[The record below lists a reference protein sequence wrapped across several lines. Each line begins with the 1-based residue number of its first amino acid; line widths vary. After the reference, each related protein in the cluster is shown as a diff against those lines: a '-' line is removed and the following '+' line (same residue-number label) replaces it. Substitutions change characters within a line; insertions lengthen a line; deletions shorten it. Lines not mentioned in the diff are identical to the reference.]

1 MFLLSVVR
9 HTSKVLQAYN
19 LPWKQHNFCSLG
31 TFFCCN
37 RSIIL
42 QFSICSFWEPVWSP
56 NHESKWSGNLFYLI
70 LYLRAR
76 QINRCLTYLFLDQ
89 YVLRISN
96 YCKRLSR
103 NSFCSVQLSDFSMLI
118 WFPLYCNGIESFY
131 LKNMKSPTIS
141 IFVWITWR

>member
-76 QINRCLTYLFLDQ
+76 QKNRCLLATQIYFLISMCLEFQIVANVLVEFRFARYSYLTSQ
-89 YVLRISN
+89 Y
-96 YCKRLSR
+96 
-103 NSFCSVQLSDFSMLI
+103 
-118 WFPLYCNGIESFY
+118 WFGFHFTVMAS
-131 LKNMKSPTIS
+131 SPFT
-141 IFVWITWR
+141 